1 MGSEPAC
8 LRASRPDGDEGA
20 GFYDPGAKPAAR
32 AAPLHTVKSF
42 VGTVTY
48 MSPERIAGGEY
59 GTPADVWSLGLSFW
73 AVALGSL
80 PVRETDGYWSLL
92 QSIRDEPPPRL
103 PADDARWSPA
113 FRGFLEAC
121 LAKDPEKRPPAAA
134 LCEAGF
140 CAEAALPAAP
150 APAAPDVPD
159 DLRRRLKR
167 RAVEELLTTLRA
179 SAAHLRHPCWRV

>member
-1 MGSEPAC
+1 M
-8 LRASRPDGDEGA
+8 
-20 GFYDPGAKPAAR
+20 
-32 AAPLHTVKSF
+32 
-42 VGTVTY
+42 GTVTY

-113 FRGFLEAC
+113 FRSFLEAC
-121 LAKDPEKRPPAAA
+121 LAKDPESRPPAAA

-179 SAAHLRHPCWRV
+179 SAAHLRHLSDRGARAPRSLRSVSYTHLTLPTIYSV